1 MKYGVM
7 MSKKEKKIYKCLAM
21 KLCAAFISTRLGIGA
36 SYAEKKYVHE
46 ESLGETWYLLARALE
61 ERSFD
66 H

>member
-1 MKYGVM
+1 

-21 KLCAAFISTRLGIGA
+21 KLCAAFISNRLGIGT
-36 SYAEKKYVHE
+36 SYAEKNYVDE
-46 ESLGETWYLLARALE
+46 ESLGDTWYLLARALE